1 MPQDVDPAAVIEFS
15 LFANKLFG
23 AVLVGSTHV
32 LLSTLLE
39 QETSDKWYTLKCKSQ
54 DVGSV
59 RVKTSV
65 TRRFKDVPTTQLR
78 DPPPSGSVLQSATR
92 PSPVK
97 IMPPQSS
104 LFSSMRQGQSLAGSL
119 PARDTSQHHSA
130 AASPS
135 RTPGSGVVSRAAA
148 TFSYKVG
155 EMVGRGAFGK
165 VFMAMNLV
173 TGELMAVKCV
183 ELTDIAKEELEEIQ
197 NEVALLRQL
206 KHRHVVQYIGTHS
219 IETSLNILMEFCPGG
234 SVSSLCESFGAFP
247 ETVLALYCRQMAEG
261 VAYVHS
267 QNVMHRDIKGANIL
281 VAANGLLKLADFGA
295 SAQLRGT
302 TGQGLTSMAG
312 TPYWMAPEVIRQE
325 RYGRPADCWSM
336 GMTIIEMATGTH
348 PWPAATNKF
357 SLMFQIAQ
365 STDFPPF
372 PETLSTDCKDLILK
386 CINRDVDKRISAEAC
401 LSHPWLARITTGLS
415 SA

>member
-1 MPQDVDPAAVIEFS
+1 MTSYLFSPRGPRVEQLSEEPVTGDSVALTVVEATGLPRVADYFALGELRPRGPTLDAKLSRVASSTPRGPKPQSMRTETFRRTDEPHFNKSEEWVMPQDVDPAAVIEFS

-197 NEVALLRQL
+197 NEVLLEDPAGSYL
-206 KHRHVVQYIGTHS
+206 HVG
-219 IETSLNILMEFCPGG
+219 
-234 SVSSLCESFGAFP
+234 
-247 ETVLALYCRQMAEG
+247 
-261 VAYVHS
+261 
-267 QNVMHRDIKGANIL
+267 
-281 VAANGLLKLADFGA
+281 
-295 SAQLRGT
+295 
-302 TGQGLTSMAG
+302 
-312 TPYWMAPEVIRQE
+312 
-325 RYGRPADCWSM
+325 
-336 GMTIIEMATGTH
+336 
-348 PWPAATNKF
+348 
-357 SLMFQIAQ
+357 
-365 STDFPPF
+365 
-372 PETLSTDCKDLILK
+372 LSTFI
-386 CINRDVDKRISAEAC
+386 
-401 LSHPWLARITTGLS
+401 PG
-415 SA
+415 